1 MGANPRPRTWTP
13 AQWRNIAPSVSD
25 LMRHGWPV
33 SAHCLH
39 CHLVMVVDVA
49 RVALECGPNFVLWG
63 RTAKCRRRSCAGRMS
78 FYCRPPQ
85 AGRDIPMF

>member
-39 CHLVMVVDVA
+39 CHLVMAVDLSGVA
-49 RVALECGPNFVLWG
+49 QARGADFVLWG
-63 RTAKCRRRSCAGRMS
+63 QTAKCRRRYCTGRMA
-78 FYCRPPQ
+78 FYCQPLR
-85 AGRDIPMF
+85 AGQDIPMF